1 MSRLRDELNADLE
14 KLQSRLKMGKIVGGL
29 LVLFIAGYLHFA
41 YTQFRLVTDAD
52 ELAGFSAGFLASHLE
67 TVVDE
72 VGTGAKNESPAVVN
86 KLYEAA
92 GDGLGAVRVGVQE
105 KVSETHGALSLQV
118 IDWSTDYFARSV
130 KENQQLRAL
139 KAGEPLKEDAFA
151 GMGDGFARD
160 LDEFFAD
167 SQVDDEVGQ
176 ATEMIKGIAD
186 RLEKL
191 ANNEGLN
198 DQEKEERELL
208 VAWFQMVAPDFTAP
222 TEPLETMEQSP

>member
-72 VGTGAKNESPAVVN
+72 VGNGAKNEAPAVVN

-105 KVSETHGALSLQV
+105 KV
-118 IDWSTDYFARSV
+118 
-130 KENQQLRAL
+130 
-139 KAGEPLKEDAFA
+139 
-151 GMGDGFARD
+151 
-160 LDEFFAD
+160 
-167 SQVDDEVGQ
+167 
-176 ATEMIKGIAD
+176 
-186 RLEKL
+186 
-191 ANNEGLN
+191 
-198 DQEKEERELL
+198 
-208 VAWFQMVAPDFTAP
+208 
-222 TEPLETMEQSP
+222 